1 MRGALTGTRI
11 RERRLLIG
19 MRQSDLARAAGVSPA
34 YLNLIE
40 HNRRRPGP
48 DLVAAFARELGVE
61 TRALD
66 EGSEDVLSG
75 MLREAAL
82 AAAPGEPAP
91 EIDRLGEFAARFPGW
106 SALLAGRQAQVERL
120 ERLADRLSDRLAHD
134 PQLSAQ
140 VHELLTT
147 ITALR
152 SAAAILAETP
162 DIDGP
167 ARQRFQDNIAADSLR
182 LSEAAAALVA
192 YLDASPETGPATPQ
206 DEVEAWLAARGWSLA
221 EAETG
226 GSDAAVVN
234 EAAELRSPAARELA
248 RAQLAR
254 LRADAA
260 LLPLAAFRAALAE
273 TGPDPVRLAAR
284 FSAPVAAVMRRL
296 ATLPAPESAA
306 IGLLVADGSGALTF
320 RKPVAGLAL
329 PRFGAGCPLW
339 PLYAALSRP
348 GVPSRAL
355 LDIAG
360 RGGGRFLAYA
370 IADLAQPL
378 GLDGPEVVTA
388 SMLLL
393 PDDGGGPGGP
403 ARAVGLSCR
412 VCPRTPCPARREP
425 SILVRPGPGQ
435 EAF

>member
-61 TRALD
+61 PRALD

-152 SAAAILAETP
+152 SAAAI
-162 DIDGP
+162 
-167 ARQRFQDNIAADSLR
+167 
-182 LSEAAAALVA
+182 
-192 YLDASPETGPATPQ
+192 
-206 DEVEAWLAARGWSLA
+206 
-221 EAETG
+221 
-226 GSDAAVVN
+226 
-234 EAAELRSPAARELA
+234 
-248 RAQLAR
+248 
-254 LRADAA
+254 
-260 LLPLAAFRAALAE
+260 LAE